1 MPEFLYKR
9 YKKENK
15 VEEKI
20 KETFDRFHELDV
32 DDSHY
37 VSKFLEVYEKDKM
50 CGRHLFPLKQ
60 VRQGVYFAL
69 FCQLSLPYSI
79 LILVHQLSLPC
90 SILL

>member
-9 YKKENK
+9 YKKDSK

-32 DDSHY
+32 DNNHY

-60 VRQGVYFAL
+60 VRDVVHSARIYQVYLRDLMERFGI
-69 FCQLSLPYSI
+69 LPS
-79 LILVHQLSLPC
+79 PK
-90 SILL
+90 

>member
-9 YKKENK
+9 YKKDSK

-32 DDSHY
+32 DNNHY

-60 VRQGVYFAL
+60 VREVVVYGRS
-69 FCQLSLPYSI
+69 LSAQIYQVSPRDLAFTI
-79 LILVHQLSLPC
+79 L
-90 SILL
+90 